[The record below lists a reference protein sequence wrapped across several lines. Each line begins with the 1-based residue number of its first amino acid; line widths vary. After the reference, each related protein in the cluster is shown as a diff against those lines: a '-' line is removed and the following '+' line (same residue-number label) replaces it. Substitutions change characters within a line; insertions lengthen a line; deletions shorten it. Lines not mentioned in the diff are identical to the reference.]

1 MIMGIKVPSSNVD
14 FHIGFKVSSHN
25 VSCHTRVPFHTLR
38 ISFTNKDL
46 FLHKRMGT
54 KASSC
59 KAALHTGIKVSSDDV
74 AGHICGSLSTL

>member
-1 MIMGIKVPSSNVD
+1 
-14 FHIGFKVSSHN
+14 
-25 VSCHTRVPFHTLR
+25 
-38 ISFTNKDL
+38 
-46 FLHKRMGT
+46 LHKRMGN